1 MDQAIAARDE
11 ILKKEH
17 DLQERLEEFEFVRR
31 NRAGVKDWRALE
43 EELQKKE
50 TQWRLTSLKRHAEQN
65 KLEQALKVAQKN
77 EGLLKKKADMLEL
90 SLMSHQKS
98 MEKGRA
104 KMVQEQL
111 KERNGQLEQQHEISD
126 IHANASKRKTFAQTF
141 DMQMDV
147 LSNKI
152 AEVSKK

>member
-1 MDQAIAARDE
+1 M
-11 ILKKEH
+11 
-17 DLQERLEEFEFVRR
+17 
-31 NRAGVKDWRALE
+31 E
-43 EELQKKE
+43 EELARKE
-50 TQWRLTSLKRHAEQN
+50 KEWRLKSLQRHAEQN
-65 KLEQALKVAQKN
+65 KVEQALKVAQKN
-77 EGLLKKKADMLEL
+77 EALLKKKADMLEL